1 MNWCILK
8 RSLKLAVCYPAN
20 SIMDLI
26 WFGAEILWLLVND
39 DRQTCARFLKLQRSP
54 RTLQLLINLQV
65 ICCKACVC
73 TRKYIGVAA
82 TDLNTDL

>member
-1 MNWCILK
+1 
-8 RSLKLAVCYPAN
+8 
-20 SIMDLI
+20 MDLI

-82 TDLNTDL
+82 TDLNTDLWDAEFLSNAAIWESALCNIFM